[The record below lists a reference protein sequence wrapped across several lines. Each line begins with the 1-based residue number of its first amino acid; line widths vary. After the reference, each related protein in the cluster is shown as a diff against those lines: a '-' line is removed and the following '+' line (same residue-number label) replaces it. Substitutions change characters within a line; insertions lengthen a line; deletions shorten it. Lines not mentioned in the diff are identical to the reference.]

1 MSQGYL
7 NDDGGLR
14 VWFRDE
20 IRNALL
26 SAWFTVKSTT
36 DNSQLSQETDAF
48 RRGYLA
54 AIIAIGLNF
63 GIVIRFGDDG
73 LTATFDPTA
82 SEKK

>member
-36 DNSQLSQETDAF
+36 DNSQLSQETDA
-48 RRGYLA
+48 
-54 AIIAIGLNF
+54 
-63 GIVIRFGDDG
+63 RFGDDG
-73 LTATFDPTA
+73 LTATFDTTA